1 MAKPLH
7 IRTRFFGGNFSE
19 SVAPEYILHF
29 PHRDPSS
36 GDHVQRLH
44 VERSPPQFLGNF
56 SGVAPVL
63 RVGWVDLRVD
73 RKSQSPSA
81 TVKLLDLGMD

>member
-1 MAKPLH
+1 
-7 IRTRFFGGNFSE
+7 
-19 SVAPEYILHF
+19 
-29 PHRDPSS
+29 
-36 GDHVQRLH
+36 
-44 VERSPPQFLGNF
+44 
-56 SGVAPVL
+56 VAPVL